1 MSTSPSDAQGSGD
14 GPIRPLVALAFAVI
28 GFVALF
34 VCGLGIA
41 SLVLN
46 QDPISAPG
54 FGQLPGILGSI
65 ASAAAFAGS
74 LWVSLSRP
82 RPSFWGALWTT
93 AATFLGY
100 LIGVCV
106 GAFVEGA
113 DPALAASAVGRL
125 ATTWFGAVIAAA
137 ALVAGWGG
145 IALVRTRAR
154 RPRWP
159 WERND
164 EEE

>member
-1 MSTSPSDAQGSGD
+1 M
-14 GPIRPLVALAFAVI
+14 RPLVALAFAVI

-65 ASAAAFAGS
+65 AAAAAFAGG
-74 LWVSLSRP
+74 LWASLSRP
-82 RPSFWGALWTT
+82 HPSFWGALWTT

-100 LIGVCV
+100 LIGVGV
-106 GAFVEGA
+106 GALIEGA
-113 DPALAASAVGRL
+113 DRATAAAAIGRL

-137 ALVAGWGG
+137 ALIAGWGG

-159 WERND
+159 WERDD